1 MNDFATARKNMV
13 FSQIAPNQVTDL
25 RVLGAMREVP
35 REIFLPA
42 SKQAGA
48 YIDQDIKLA
57 EGSNGAANRYMMEPR
72 VLARLLQAA
81 EIGEDDAVLDVGCGT
96 GYSSAVIGRLAASVI
111 SLEVDEGL
119 AQTATNTLSDFG
131 SDNAVVV
138 TGELAGGY
146 AEEAPYDVVVLEGA
160 VEQIPQA
167 LFDQLKDGGRLVA
180 VVERQ
185 GVGHA
190 TVYTRAG
197 DSVAGRGI
205 FDAGIKPLPGF
216 ERQKDFVF

>member
-13 FSQIAPNQVTDL
+13 YSQIAPNQVTDL
-25 RVLGAMREVP
+25 RVLGAMRDVP

-57 EGSNGAANRYMMEPR
+57 ESGKGAANRYMMEPR

-81 EIGEDDAVLDVGCGT
+81 EIKPDDAVLDIGCGT

-111 SLEVDEGL
+111 SLEVNTGL
-119 AQTATNTLSDFG
+119 AESATSILSDFG

-138 TGELAGGY
+138 TGELIDGY
-146 AEEAPYDVVVLEGA
+146 AEEAPYDVIVLQGA
-160 VEQIPQA
+160 VELIPDA

-180 VVERQ
+180 VLQQQ

-197 DSVAGRGI
+197 DSVSGRAI
-205 FDAGIKPLPGF
+205 FDAGINPLPGF
-216 ERQKDFVF
+216 ERRKDFVF